1 VGGFG
6 RVRPW
11 SRRSFGRASAASVAC
26 AVILLLATCSGDD
39 SSGARRDSGGTPA
52 ARPSSTATLAIV
64 SPENGQVLMG
74 GSVPVEVSL
83 EGAEIVP
90 TTSTDLVPDQGHL
103 HVLIDDRLVEM
114 NYALDGVISDVAP
127 GSHVLR
133 VEFVALDHAPFE
145 PRVFA
150 EVVFEVRP

>member
-1 VGGFG
+1 
-6 RVRPW
+6 VRRPY
-11 SRRSFGRASAASVAC
+11 RRSFERTRAAWVAF
-26 AVILLLATCSGDD
+26 ALILLLPACTGD
-39 SSGARRDSGGTPA
+39 SPGARPDSDDRTPA
-52 ARPSSTATLAIV
+52 ERPSSTATLAIV